1 MSGTTTKTDG
11 PALAIT
17 AVAGRFPGADTVEAF
32 WANLRSGVESIR
44 FFTDEELRA
53 AGVGVT
59 ELANPNYVKA
69 RPWLEGVDRFDAG
82 FFGIP
87 PREAEL
93 MDPQHRVLLEVAHE
107 ALERAGLS
115 ADDFDGLIGVFAAA
129 AMSTYLLHHLTGHP
143 RADGAGAATAALGN
157 FQDFVATRLSYK
169 LNLRGPAMSVQ
180 TACSSSLVAVHT
192 AAQSLLNFECDAALA
207 GGVFIGLPQDR
218 GYTYSEEGVM
228 SPDGHC
234 RPFDARAQGTIFGN
248 GAGLVVLRRLA
259 DALRDGDPILAVLKG
274 SALNNDGAVKAGFTA
289 PSVSGQ
295 AEVIG
300 EALANAGV
308 EADEIGYVEAHGT
321 ATPLGDPIE
330 VAALTQ
336 AFRETTERRGYCGLG
351 SVKGNIG
358 HLDVAAGVTGLIKT
372 VLALQKGE
380 LPASLHFTTP
390 NPKINF
396 ASSPFRVNAALTP
409 WPAVAGRPR
418 RAGVSAFG
426 VGGTNAH
433 VVLEEAPPLGSRG
446 EVSALNSTPNAPAH
460 VVVLSARSPAALEAA
475 TKRLAEHLARPDA
488 GPLGDV
494 ALTLQTG
501 RRHFEHRRAVVA
513 STVDEARAALAALDA
528 ARVTTGMVRAGAREV
543 AFLFPGQGAQSVGMG
558 RDLHAAEPV
567 FRAEFDRCAA
577 LFQRAL
583 GQDLRAVVHPT
594 GGGAEAAEAKLNRT
608 DLAQPALFA
617 VEYALARLWISWG
630 LKPAALIGHSLGEV
644 TAACVAGVFSLEDAV
659 RLVAAR
665 GRLMQALPEG
675 SLLAVTMAPA
685 ELKRRLNP
693 ELSLAIVN
701 GPTACVVAGAPGP
714 VAVLE
719 DALRS
724 EGVPA
729 RRLPA
734 THPFQSHLME
744 PVVAPLLAEL
754 RTMTLRAPA
763 IPFLSNGS
771 GRWITAAEATSPEY
785 WAQQCRRTV
794 YFGDGLRELAKE
806 PNRLFVEVG
815 PGRILAGLLR
825 PNLDAGDAR
834 VAWTS
839 LPDARERKPEGTT
852 LLGTVG
858 RLWTAGVAL
867 DWRVLGG
874 SGRRKTLLP
883 TYPFERQRF
892 WIDPVPPKLAAADA
906 LGREALDQWFYATL
920 WRQSAMVPSVAR
932 DGLVAGTAWIV
943 TTAEV
948 SGRSFAEALRSRGV
962 AVIERAPGAE
972 WDALLASARADGRRL
987 KGIYAGDFLSATTV
1001 AEAESVFTAVLALA
1015 PALVSAGEM
1024 EPLRLLLATE
1034 RVHRVRGDEELT
1046 TAGALAAG
1054 LAQVLPREL
1063 PFVDARQVDL
1073 AGTDDGGMAL
1083 LAEANL
1089 GDGER
1094 LSAWRGGMR
1103 WVPQF
1108 ERLALADADGGLRL
1122 RERGV
1127 YVITGGFG
1135 GVGLVSAEML
1145 ARRVRARLVLAGR
1158 SGGVGREAEIAR
1170 LRALG
1175 AEVLAVAAD
1184 AGTAEGVRA
1193 MFGAAETAWGAVHGV
1208 IHAAGVPGRTIA
1220 ARKTQAEAAAVF
1232 APKLRGAA
1240 AIAAALGEGGRQVDF
1255 VIFCSSLAVWAG
1267 SAGQSDYVAAN
1278 AYLDAQARVL
1288 AARGV
1293 RAVSANWDLWSGVG
1307 MGASEAKTTDFAIT
1321 PAEGAEAF
1329 VRLLGSRWPGVAVS
1343 TAELPRRF
1351 GVALTP
1357 EAATS
1362 AVVRYPRPA
1371 LATEY
1376 AVPGAGIER
1385 VLTEQWQ
1392 AVLGIDRVGA
1402 NDNFFEL
1409 GGDSLTALQAIA
1421 RIKTQWGVALAVT
1434 ALYDGSTARALAPV
1448 LATAVEARGGQ
1459 TSAAPDAKLR

>member
-1 MSGTTTKTDG
+1 MSGTPSASATAAASD
-11 PALAIT
+11 ANAIAIT
-17 AVAGRFPGADTVEAF
+17 AVAGRFPGAATVEAL
-32 WANLRSGVESIR
+32 WENLRAGVESIHV
-44 FFTDEELRA
+44 FTDDELRA
-53 AGVGVT
+53 AGVNPT
-59 ELANPNYVKA
+59 ESARPQYVKA
-69 RPWLEGVDRFDAG
+69 RPQLDGVDRFDAG
-82 FFGIP
+82 FFGVP

-115 ADDFDGLIGVFAAA
+115 PDDFDGLIGVFAAA
-129 AMSTYLLHHLTGHP
+129 AMSTYLFNNLQGHP
-143 RADGAGAATAALGN
+143 RAEGDGAATAALGN
-157 FQDFVATRLSYK
+157 LQDFVATRISYK

-180 TACSSSLVAVHT
+180 TACSSSLVAVHA

-259 DALRDGDPILAVLKG
+259 DARRDGDPILAVLKG

-308 EADEIGYVEAHGT
+308 GADEISYVEAHGT

-336 AFRETTERRGYCGLG
+336 AFRETTARTGYCALG

-372 VLALQKGE
+372 VLALRHGE

-390 NPKINF
+390 NPKIDF
-396 ASSPFRVNAALTP
+396 ATSPFRVNAALAP
-409 WPAVAGRPR
+409 WPRVPGRPR

-433 VVLEEAPPLGSRG
+433 VVVEEAPEARVDSKSPSKSPTQVL
-446 EVSALNSTPNAPAH
+446 
-460 VVVLSARSPAALEAA
+460 VLSARSAAALEAA
-475 TKRLAEHLARPDA
+475 TKRLAEYLAQPDA
-488 GPLGDV
+488 APLGDV

-501 RRHFEHRRAVVA
+501 RRAFEHRRVVVA
-513 STVDEARAALAALDA
+513 STADEARAALTTLEA
-528 ARVTTGMVRAGAREV
+528 ARVTTGTVRVGAREV

-558 RDLHAAEPV
+558 RELYAAEPV
-567 FRAEFDRCAA
+567 FRAEFDRCAE
-577 LFQRAL
+577 LFRRSL
-583 GQDLRAVVHPT
+583 GEDLRTLVHPPAD
-594 GGGAEAAEAKLNRT
+594 GMPAGAEAKLNRT
-608 DLAQPALFA
+608 DVAQPALFA

-630 LKPAALIGHSLGEV
+630 VKPAALLGHSLGEV
-644 TAACVAGVFSLEDAV
+644 TAACIAGVFSLEDAV

-675 SLLAVTMAPA
+675 ALLAVTLPPT
-685 ELKRRLNP
+685 ELKRRLNA

-701 GPTACVVAGAPGP
+701 GPTACVVAGEPGP
-714 VAVLE
+714 VAKLE
-719 DALRS
+719 DSLRS

-734 THPFQSHLME
+734 THAFQSHLME

-754 RTMTLRAPA
+754 RTMTLRPPS
-763 IPFLSNGS
+763 IPFLSNGT

-825 PNLDAGDAR
+825 PNLDARDAR
-834 VAWTS
+834 VAWAS
-839 LPDARERKPEGTT
+839 LPDARERKPEVAT

-867 DWRVLGG
+867 DWRALGG
-874 SGRRKTLLP
+874 GGRRKALLP
-883 TYPFERQRF
+883 TYPFEHQRY
-892 WIDPVPPKLAAADA
+892 WIDPVAPQRAVDTTVK
-906 LGREALDQWFYATL
+906 REAVDNWFYATL
-920 WRQSAMVPSVAR
+920 WRQSASMPSGAVAS
-932 DGLVAGTAWIV
+932 AETGTAWIV
-943 TTAEV
+943 TTADAV
-948 SGRSFAEALRSRGV
+948 GRRFADELRTRGV
-962 AVIERAPGAE
+962 VVIERSVGVA
-972 WDALLASARADGRRL
+972 WDALLTSARAGGRRL
-987 KGIYAGDFLSATTV
+987 AGIYAGDFLAAATG
-1001 AEAESVFTAVLALA
+1001 AEAEDAFLQILALA

-1024 EPLRLLLATE
+1024 EPVRLLVATE
-1034 RVHRVRGDEELT
+1034 RVHRVRGDEALT
-1046 TAGALAAG
+1046 TAGALATG

-1073 AGTDDGGMAL
+1073 ESGDATHGVAAL
-1083 LAEANL
+1083 MAEAAT
-1089 GDGER
+1089 GDGEC
-1094 LSAWRGGMR
+1094 LAAWRGGLR
-1103 WVPQF
+1103 WLPHV
-1108 ERLALADADGGLRL
+1108 ERLALADPEAGAPL

-1127 YVITGGFG
+1127 YLITGGFG
-1135 GVGLVSAEML
+1135 GIGLVAAEML
-1145 ARRVRARLVLAGR
+1145 ARRVQARLVLAGR
-1158 SGGVGREAEIAR
+1158 KGGAGREAEIAR
-1170 LRALG
+1170 LTALG

-1184 AGTAEGVRA
+1184 VGTRAGVAAVFA
-1193 MFGAAETAWGAVHGV
+1193 AAEAKWGVVHGV

-1220 ARKTQAEAAAVF
+1220 ARKTRAEAEAVF
-1232 APKLRGAA
+1232 AAKRRGAE
-1240 AIAAALGEGGRQVDF
+1240 AIAAEIGEGGRTVDF
-1255 VIFCSSLAVWAG
+1255 VLFCSSLAVWAG

-1278 AYLDAQARVL
+1278 AFLDAQARVL
-1288 AARGV
+1288 AAKGV

-1307 MGASEAKTTDFAIT
+1307 MGAQESKATDLAIT
-1321 PAEGAEAF
+1321 PAEGASALAR
-1329 VRLLGSRWPGVAVS
+1329 VLGSPWPGVAVS

-1351 GVALTP
+1351 AA
-1357 EAATS
+1357 AATPAS
-1362 AVVRYPRPA
+1362 GAAEGEATAGAVRYPRPA
-1371 LATEY
+1371 LATDY
-1376 AVPGAGIER
+1376 AAPAVGVEQTLAN
-1385 VLTEQWQ
+1385 QWQ
-1392 AVLGIDRVGA
+1392 AILGIDRVGA

-1409 GGDSLTALQAIA
+1409 GGDSLTAMQAIA
-1421 RIKTQWGVALAVT
+1421 RIKAEWSVVLPVT
-1434 ALYDGSTARALAPV
+1434 EFYDAPTVRV
-1448 LATAVEARGGQ
+1448 LATVVAERN
-1459 TSAAPDAKLR
+1459 AAGR

>member
-1 MSGTTTKTDG
+1 MSGATTKTDAQ
-11 PALAIT
+11 ALAIT
-17 AVAGRFPGADTVEAF
+17 AVAGRFPGAATIEAF
-32 WANLRSGVESIR
+32 WENLRAGVESIHV
-44 FFTDEELRA
+44 FTDDELHA
-53 AGVGVT
+53 AGVSVAESGR
-59 ELANPNYVKA
+59 PQYVRA
-69 RPWLEGVDRFDAG
+69 RPQLEGVELFDAS
-82 FFGIP
+82 FFGVP

-93 MDPQHRVLLEVAHE
+93 MDPQHRVLLEVAQE

-115 ADDFDGLIGVFAAA
+115 PDDFDGLIGVFAAA
-129 AMSTYLLHHLTGHP
+129 AMSTYLFNNLQGHP
-143 RADGAGAATAALGN
+143 RAEGDGAATAALGN
-157 FQDFVATRLSYK
+157 LQDFVATRISYK

-259 DALRDGDPILAVLKG
+259 DALRDGDPILAVVKG

-300 EALANAGV
+300 EALANAGLT
-308 EADEIGYVEAHGT
+308 ADDIGYVEAHGT

-336 AFRETTERRGYCGLG
+336 AFRETTERKGFCALG
-351 SVKGNIG
+351 SVKGNVG

-372 VLALQKGE
+372 VLALQQAE
-380 LPASLHFTTP
+380 LPASLHFTSP
-390 NPKINF
+390 NPKIDF
-396 ASSPFRVNAALTP
+396 AGSPFRVNATLTP

-433 VVLEEAPPLGSRG
+433 VVLEEAP
-446 EVSALNSTPNAPAH
+446 EQAAPAH
-460 VVVLSARSPAALEAA
+460 LRFESSDLKSSGLQVLTLSARSLAALEAA
-475 TKRLAEHLARPDA
+475 TQRLAEHLARPEA
-488 GPLGDV
+488 PRLGDV
-494 ALTLQTG
+494 ALTLQIG
-501 RRHFEHRRAVVA
+501 RRHFEHRRVVVA
-513 STVDEARAALAALDA
+513 GTTEEARAALTTLDA
-528 ARVTTGMVRAGAREV
+528 ARVTTGVVRAGTREV

-558 RDLHAAEPV
+558 RELYASEPV
-567 FRAEFDRCAA
+567 FRREFDRCAE
-577 LFQRAL
+577 LFRQAT
-583 GQDLRAVVHPT
+583 GEDLKAVVHPT
-594 GGGAEAAEAKLNRT
+594 EGVTAAAEAKLNRT
-608 DLAQPALFA
+608 DVAQPALFA

-630 LKPAALIGHSLGEV
+630 LKPAALLGHSLGEV

-675 SLLAVTMAPA
+675 ALLAVTMAPT
-685 ELKRRLNP
+685 ELKRRLNA

-734 THPFQSHLME
+734 THAFQSHLME

-754 RTMTLRAPA
+754 RTMTLRAPT
-763 IPFLSNGS
+763 IPFLSNGT
-771 GRWITAAEATSPEY
+771 GRWITPAEATSPEY

-815 PGRILAGLLR
+815 PGRVLAGLLR

-834 VAWTS
+834 VAWAS
-839 LPDARERKPEGTT
+839 LPDARERKPEGAT

-874 SGRRKTLLP
+874 PGRRKTLLP

-892 WIDPVPPKLAAADA
+892 WIDPVPPKRAVDDA
-906 LGREALDQWFYATL
+906 VGRETIDHWFYAPL
-920 WRQSAMVPSVAR
+920 WRQSATLPSAT
-932 DGLVAGTAWIV
+932 GESLAAGTAWIV
-943 TTAEV
+943 TTADV
-948 SGRSFAEALRSRGV
+948 TGRSFADALRARGV
-962 AVIERAPGAE
+962 AVIERAPSADWE
-972 WDALLASARADGRRL
+972 SLLATARVDGRRL
-987 KGIYAGDFLSATTV
+987 KGIYAGDLLSTTTT
-1001 AEAESVFTAVLALA
+1001 AEAETVFMELLALA

-1024 EPLRLLLATE
+1024 EPVRLLIATE
-1034 RVHRVRGDEELT
+1034 RVHRVRGDEALT
-1046 TAGALAAG
+1046 TTGALAAG

-1073 AGTDDGGMAL
+1073 AGGDDAGAAL
-1083 LAEANL
+1083 LAEATL

-1094 LSAWRGGMR
+1094 LTAWRGGMR

-1108 ERLALADADGGLRL
+1108 ERLALPDADGGLPL
-1122 RERGV
+1122 REHGV

-1135 GVGLVSAEML
+1135 GIGLVAAEML
-1145 ARRVRARLVLAGR
+1145 ARRVKARLVLVGR
-1158 SGGVGREAEIAR
+1158 RGGMGREAEIAR
-1170 LRALG
+1170 LEALG
-1175 AEVLAVAAD
+1175 AEVLAVSAD
-1184 AGTAEGVRA
+1184 VGTAAGVGA
-1193 MFGAAETAWGAVHGV
+1193 MFAAAEAKWGAVQGV
-1208 IHAAGVPGRTIA
+1208 IHAAGVPGKTIA
-1220 ARKTQAEAAAVF
+1220 ARKTRAEATAVF

-1240 AIAAALGEGGRQVDF
+1240 EIAAAVGGGGRQVDF
-1255 VIFCSSLAVWAG
+1255 VLYCSSLAVWAG

-1278 AYLDAQARVL
+1278 AFLDAQARVL

-1293 RAVSANWDLWSGVG
+1293 KAVSANWDLWSGVG
-1307 MGASEAKTTDFAIT
+1307 MGRQESATTELAIT
-1321 PAEGAEAF
+1321 PAEGASALAR
-1329 VRLLGSRWPGVAVS
+1329 VLGSPWPGVAVS
-1343 TAELPRRF
+1343 TAALPRRF
-1351 GVALTP
+1351 AALVKP
-1357 EAATS
+1357 EGTAATE
-1362 AVVRYPRPA
+1362 ATAMRYPRPA
-1371 LATEY
+1371 LATEF
-1376 AVPGAGIER
+1376 AAPAAGLEQ
-1385 VLTEQWQ
+1385 VLAAQWQ
-1392 AVLGIDRVGA
+1392 TILGIDRVGA

-1409 GGDSLTALQAIA
+1409 GGDSLTAMQAIA
-1421 RIKTQWGVALAVT
+1421 RIKTEWSLALPVT
-1434 ALYDGSTARALAPV
+1434 TFYDAPTVRALGPV
-1448 LATAVEARGGQ
+1448 VAALKTASAR
-1459 TSAAPDAKLR
+1459 

>member
-1 MSGTTTKTDG
+1 MSGTVAKTDG
-11 PALAIT
+11 QALAIT

-32 WANLRSGVESIR
+32 WANLRAGVESIR
-44 FFTDEELRA
+44 FFTDDELRA
-53 AGVGVT
+53 AGV
-59 ELANPNYVKA
+59 NPAESARPQYVKA
-69 RPWLEGVDRFDAG
+69 RPQMAGVELFDAG
-82 FFGIP
+82 FFGVP

-115 ADDFDGLIGVFAAA
+115 PDDFDGLIGVFAAA
-129 AMSTYLLHHLTGHP
+129 AMSTYLFNNLQGHP
-143 RADGAGAATAALGN
+143 RAEGDGAATAALGN
-157 FQDFVATRLSYK
+157 LQDFVATRISYK

-259 DALRDGDPILAVLKG
+259 DALRDGDPILAVVKG

-300 EALANAGV
+300 EALANAGLGA
-308 EADEIGYVEAHGT
+308 EDIGYVEAHGT

-336 AFRETTERRGYCGLG
+336 AFRETTERKGFCALG
-351 SVKGNIG
+351 SVKGNVG

-372 VLALQKGE
+372 VLALQHAE
-380 LPASLHFTTP
+380 LPASLHFASP
-390 NPKINF
+390 NPKIDF
-396 ASSPFRVNAALTP
+396 AGSPFRVNATLTP
-409 WPAVAGRPR
+409 WPLVAGRPR

-433 VVLEEAPPLGSRG
+433 VVLEEAPEQAVPGHVKSEISDLKF
-446 EVSALNSTPNAPAH
+446 APKAPTQ
-460 VVVLSARSPAALEAA
+460 VLVLSARSPAALEAA
-475 TKRLAEHLARPDA
+475 TRRLAEHLARPDA
-488 GPLGDV
+488 PRLGDV

-501 RRHFEHRRAVVA
+501 RRHFEHRRVVVA
-513 STVDEARAALAALDA
+513 GTTEEARAALTTLDA
-528 ARVTTGMVRAGAREV
+528 ARVTTGVVRAGTREV

-558 RDLHAAEPV
+558 RELYASEPV
-567 FRAEFDRCAA
+567 FRREFDRCVE
-577 LFQRAL
+577 LFRQAT
-583 GQDLRAVVHPT
+583 GEDLRAVVHP
-594 GGGAEAAEAKLNRT
+594 AEGVTAAAEAQLNRT
-608 DLAQPALFA
+608 DVAQPALFA

-630 LKPAALIGHSLGEV
+630 LKPAALLGHSLGEV

-675 SLLAVTMAPA
+675 ALLAVTMAPA
-685 ELKRRLNP
+685 ELKRRLNA

-719 DALRS
+719 DVLRS
-724 EGVPA
+724 EGVPG

-734 THPFQSHLME
+734 THAFQSHLME

-763 IPFLSNGS
+763 IPFLSNGT

-834 VAWTS
+834 VAWAS
-839 LPDARERKPEGTT
+839 LPDARERKPEGAT

-874 SGRRKTLLP
+874 GGRRKTLLP

-892 WIDPVPPKLAAADA
+892 WIDTVPLKRAADDA
-906 LGREALDQWFYATL
+906 VGREAMEDWFYATL
-920 WRQSAMVPSVAR
+920 WKQSATMRSDAAES
-932 DGLVAGTAWIV
+932 LAAGTAWIV
-943 TTAEV
+943 STADAA
-948 SGRSFAEALRSRGV
+948 GRSFADALRARGV
-962 AVIERAPGAE
+962 AVIERATGAAWE
-972 WDALLASARADGRRL
+972 ALLAAARVGGRRL
-987 KGIYAGDFLSATTV
+987 KGIYAGDFLSKSTTTT
-1001 AEAESVFTAVLALA
+1001 AEAETVFMDLLALA
-1015 PALVSAGEM
+1015 PALVAAGEM

-1034 RVHRVRGDEELT
+1034 RVHRVRGDEALT

-1073 AGTDDGGMAL
+1073 AGGDDAGAAL
-1083 LAEANL
+1083 LAEATL

-1094 LSAWRGGMR
+1094 LSAWRGGLR

-1108 ERLALADADGGLRL
+1108 ERLALPDTGSGVPL

-1135 GVGLVSAEML
+1135 GIGLVAAEML
-1145 ARRVRARLVLAGR
+1145 ARRVKARLVLVGR
-1158 SGGVGREAEIAR
+1158 RGGTGREAEIAR
-1170 LRALG
+1170 LEALG
-1175 AEVLAVAAD
+1175 AEVLAVSAD
-1184 AGTAEGVRA
+1184 VGTAEGVGA
-1193 MFGAAETAWGAVHGV
+1193 MLAAAEAKWGAVHGV
-1208 IHAAGVPGRTIA
+1208 IHAAGVPGKTIA
-1220 ARKTQAEAAAVF
+1220 ARKTRAEATAVF

-1240 AIAAALGEGGRQVDF
+1240 EIAAAVGEGGRQVDF
-1255 VIFCSSLAVWAG
+1255 VLFCSSLAVWAG

-1278 AYLDAQARVL
+1278 AFLDAQARVL

-1307 MGASEAKTTDFAIT
+1307 MGRQESKTTELAIT
-1321 PAEGAEAF
+1321 PAEGASALAR
-1329 VRLLGSRWPGVAVS
+1329 VLGSPWPGVAVS
-1343 TAELPRRF
+1343 TAALPRRF
-1351 GVALTP
+1351 AGLVK
-1357 EAATS
+1357 S
-1362 AVVRYPRPA
+1362 AVTAAEEATAMRYPRPA
-1371 LATEY
+1371 LATEF
-1376 AVPGAGIER
+1376 AAPAAGLEQ
-1385 VLTEQWQ
+1385 VLAAQWQ
-1392 AVLGIDRVGA
+1392 AILGIDRVGA

-1409 GGDSLTALQAIA
+1409 GGDSLTAMQAIA
-1421 RIKTQWGVALAVT
+1421 RIKAEWSLALPVT
-1434 ALYDGSTARALAPV
+1434 TFYDAPTVRALGPV
-1448 LATAVEARGGQ
+1448 VAALKPASAR
-1459 TSAAPDAKLR
+1459 

>member
-1 MSGTTTKTDG
+1 MNTLSKLD
-11 PALAIT
+11 PNALAIT
-17 AVAGRFPGADTVEAF
+17 AVAGRFPGAPTVEAF
-32 WANLRSGVESIR
+32 WANLRAGVESVH

-53 AGVGVT
+53 AGVSVA

-69 RPWLEGVDRFDAG
+69 RPRLEGVDRFDAG

-93 MDPQHRVLLEVAHE
+93 MDPQQRLLLEVAHE
-107 ALERAGLS
+107 ALERAALS
-115 ADDFDGLIGVFAAA
+115 PDDFDGLVGVFASA
-129 AMSTYLLHHLTGHP
+129 AMSGYLLHHLNGHP
-143 RADGAGAATAALGN
+143 RAGEAGGAVLGLGN
-157 FQDFVATRLSYK
+157 FQDFAATRISYK
-169 LNLRGPAMSVQ
+169 LNLRGPSFSVQ
-180 TACSSSLVAVHT
+180 TACSSSLVAVHA
-192 AAQSLLNFECDAALA
+192 AAQSLLNLECDAALA
-207 GGVFIGLPQDR
+207 GGAYIGLPQDS
-218 GYTYSEEGVM
+218 GYVYADEGVA
-228 SPDGHC
+228 SPDGRC
-234 RPFDARAQGTIFGN
+234 RPFDAAARGTVFGS
-248 GAGLVVLRRLA
+248 GVGLVVMRRLA
-259 DALRDGDPILAVLKG
+259 DAVRDRDPIIAVIKG
-274 SALNNDGAVKAGFTA
+274 SAVNNDGAIKAGFTA
-289 PSVSGQ
+289 PAVSGQ

-308 EADEIGYVEAHGT
+308 NADDISYVEAHGT

-330 VAALTQ
+330 VAALTR
-336 AFRETTERRGYCGLG
+336 AFRETTQRRGYCGLG

-372 VLALQKGE
+372 ALALQQGE
-380 LPASLHFTTP
+380 LPATLHFTTP
-390 NPKINF
+390 NPKIDF
-396 ASSPFRVNAALTP
+396 AGSPFQVNATLQP
-409 WPAVAGRPR
+409 WPRVAGKPR

-433 VVLEEAPPLGSRG
+433 VVLEEAPAAAPHLKSEILDFKSSRPQI
-446 EVSALNSTPNAPAH
+446 LT
-460 VVVLSARSPAALEAA
+460 LSAKSPAALDAA
-475 TKRLAEHLARPDA
+475 TRQLAEYLARSDGA
-488 GPLGDV
+488 PLGDV

-513 STVDEARAALAALDA
+513 ATTEEARTALVSLDA
-528 ARVTTGMVRAGAREV
+528 GRVTTGAVRPGTREV

-558 RDLHAAEPV
+558 RELYAVEPV
-567 FRAEFDRCAA
+567 FRTEFDRCAE
-577 LFQRAL
+577 LFRHAL
-583 GQDLRAVVHPT
+583 GADLRRVVHPADGT
-594 GGGAEAAEAKLNRT
+594 PALEAEAQLNRT
-608 DLAQPALFA
+608 VWAQPTLFA
-617 VEYALARLWISWG
+617 VEYALAKLWLSWG
-630 LKPAALIGHSLGEV
+630 LKPAALLGHSLGEV
-644 TAACVAGVFSLEDAV
+644 TAACIAGVFSPEDAV

-665 GRLMQALPEG
+665 GRLMEALPEG
-675 SLLAVTMAPA
+675 ALLAVTMPPA
-685 ELKRRLNP
+685 ELKRRLTP

-724 EGVPA
+724 AGVPA

-734 THPFQSHLME
+734 THAFQSHLME
-744 PVVAPLLAEL
+744 PVVAPLQAEL

-771 GRWITAAEATSPEY
+771 GRWITTAEATSPEY

-806 PNRLFVEVG
+806 PNRLLIEVG

-825 PNLDAGDAR
+825 PNLDPGDAR
-834 VAWTS
+834 VVWAS
-839 LPDARERKPEGTT
+839 LPDARERKPESGT
-852 LLGTVG
+852 LLGTAG
-858 RLWTAGVAL
+858 RLWTGGVSL

-874 SGRRKTLLP
+874 GGRRKALLP
-883 TYPFERQRF
+883 TYPFESQRF
-892 WIDPVPPKLAAADA
+892 WVDPAPRTRAAEATVQ
-906 LGREALDQWFYATL
+906 REPVDRWFYATG
-920 WRQSAMVPSVAR
+920 WRQSA
-932 DGLVAGTAWIV
+932 VAGGAWPTDTAWIV
-943 TTAEV
+943 TSDPAGVRLAERLRA
-948 SGRSFAEALRSRGV
+948 SG
-962 AVIERAPGAE
+962 AVVVERAPGGG
-972 WDALLASARADGRRL
+972 WDEVLTAARAGGRAL
-987 KGIYAGDFLSATTV
+987 KGVYAGDFLAADSA
-1001 AEAESVFTAVLALA
+1001 AQGEAAFMDLLALA
-1015 PALVSAGEM
+1015 PALVATGEQ
-1024 EPLRLLLATE
+1024 EPLRVLVATMSTQ
-1034 RVHRVRGDEELT
+1034 RVRGDEALT
-1046 TAGALAAG
+1046 AAGAMAAG

-1063 PFVDARQVDL
+1063 PFVDVRQVDF
-1073 AGTDDGGMAL
+1073 DSVEPSVEAL
-1083 LAEANL
+1083 LQEAVT

-1094 LSAWRGGMR
+1094 LTAWRGGLR
-1103 WVPQF
+1103 WVPQL
-1108 ERLALADADGGLRL
+1108 ERMTLPVEGADRL
-1122 RERGV
+1122 REQGV

-1135 GVGLVSAEML
+1135 GIGLVAAEML
-1145 ARRVRARLVLAGR
+1145 ARRVKARLVLAGR
-1158 SGGVGREAEIAR
+1158 RGAAGREPAVAQLE
-1170 LRALG
+1170 ALG
-1175 AEVLAVAAD
+1175 ASVLAVAAD
-1184 AGTAEGVRA
+1184 VGTREGIETVFAEAEARWGV
-1193 MFGAAETAWGAVHGV
+1193 VHGV

-1220 ARKTQAEAAAVF
+1220 VRKTRTEARAVF
-1232 APKLRGAA
+1232 GPKLYGAEV
-1240 AIAAALGEGGRQVDF
+1240 IVSALETRAVDF

-1357 EAATS
+1357 EAVTS